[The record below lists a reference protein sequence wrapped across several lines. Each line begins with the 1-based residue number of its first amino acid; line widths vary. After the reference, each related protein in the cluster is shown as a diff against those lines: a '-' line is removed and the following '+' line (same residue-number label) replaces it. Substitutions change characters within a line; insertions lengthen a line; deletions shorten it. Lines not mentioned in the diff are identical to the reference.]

1 MAGNWVGAW
10 RWIFFPDH
18 VPDTL
23 LAGILHPRNETD
35 LCNWVEFRLLG
46 FIIFFDAAV
55 VGIDKVKFV
64 IYRLT
69 AFITVQR
76 VSAFSSHYQTHLAFC
91 IVFPGCVNRLFPV
104 SKLRLFGLP
113 SSCEI

>member
-10 RWIFFPDH
+10 RWILFPDH

-46 FIIFFDAAV
+46 FFFFLNAAV

-64 IYRLT
+64 IYRQT
-69 AFITVQR
+69 VFTVQR
-76 VSAFSSHYQTHLAFC
+76 IPAFSSHYQTHLAFR